1 MKLFSKLKLPKK
13 RLILYLSI
21 GIIVVIGLGLFIWGV
36 KTGRIKL
43 RAEEVC
49 PASSICNVATVTWD
63 GGSATSN
70 MTVTT
75 LITKPNAPTNLAA
88 SATSASVIH
97 LTWTDNSSN
106 ETGFKIERSLTSGGP
121 YSPAGTANPNE
132 TTYDDQG
139 LSASTTYYY
148 IVKSTNEAGDSS
160 PSNQAS
166 ATTPPGGQATTININ
181 LTLAGKTNAT
191 SNGTTLRIFSVGGAS
206 PIYEN
211 TNVSTDSS
219 GNSQITAPGL
229 SVGTAY
235 DFWLK
240 VPYFLAQKNSNI
252 VLTNPLSLNFGAQR
266 AGDLDNNNQ
275 ISMSDYQIIIS
286 TWRKR
291 STDSGFNPIADI
303 QYDSQINMSDIQL
316 LITNWRVRGPQ

>member
-1 MKLFSKLKLPKK
+1 MA
-13 RLILYLSI
+13 I
-21 GIIVVIGLGLFIWGV
+21 
-36 KTGRIKL
+36 
-43 RAEEVC
+43 
-49 PASSICNVATVTWD
+49 
-63 GGSATSN
+63 
-70 MTVTT
+70 TT
-75 LITKPNAPTNLAA
+75 LITKPNAPSNLAA

-97 LTWTDNSSN
+97 LTWTDNSDN
-106 ETGFKIERSLTSGGP
+106 ETGFKIERSLAAGGP
-121 YSPAGTANPNE
+121 FNELPDKPPAGQTS
-132 TTYDDQG
+132 YDDQG
-139 LSASTTYYY
+139 LTANTTYYY
-148 IVKSTNEAGDSS
+148 DIKAYNDAGDS
-160 PSNQAS
+160 PVSNQAS
-166 ATTPPGGQATTININ
+166 AKTQPGGTNTTINIH
-181 LTLAGKTNAT
+181 LTLSGKSNAT
-191 SNGTTLRIFSVGGAS
+191 DSGVTLRIFSVGGTS
-206 PIYEN
+206 PVYEN

-252 VLTNPLSLNFGAQR
+252 ALTNPLSLNFGAQR

-286 TWRKR
+286 SWRKR
-291 STDSGFNPIADI
+291 STDTGFNPIADI